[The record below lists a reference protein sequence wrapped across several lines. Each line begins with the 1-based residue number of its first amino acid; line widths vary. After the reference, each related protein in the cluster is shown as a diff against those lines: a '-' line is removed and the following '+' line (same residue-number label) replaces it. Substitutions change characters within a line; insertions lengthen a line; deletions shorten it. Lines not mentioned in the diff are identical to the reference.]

1 MSASPAIAEYV
12 VELLKD
18 AGENLKEKSDFNP
31 IRPARPPRFRTM
43 SHAER
48 QALVET
54 DPAYARVIC
63 RCENI
68 TEAEIVREIHA
79 PIPATTYDAIKRR
92 TWLGTGRCQGGF
104 DMPLV
109 TQILARELGISELE
123 VSKRG
128 DGSRFLFRGSKDIQ
142 ESDHEA

>member
-1 MSASPAIAEYV
+1 
-12 VELLKD
+12 
-18 AGENLKEKSDFNP
+18 
-31 IRPARPPRFRTM
+31 M
-43 SHAER
+43 SHAQRRE
-48 QALVET
+48 LVKL

-104 DMPLV
+104 DSPLMSK
-109 TQILARELGISELE
+109 ILARELKLSELE
-123 VSKRG
+123 ISKRG
-128 DGSRFLFRGSKDIQ
+128 EGSNFLFRETKSV
-142 ESDHEA
+142 EELER